1 MFGGKKS
8 WADITILEPYIS
20 TRKIQQK
27 STFVKIRYKREATAL
42 LPLINSLVKTVQH
55 DEKQSAFSE
64 LEKTRSFS
72 LETNKKHSIRLAA
85 PNQLLIQ
92 FINKLVIIRKMGMV
106 KTISSSLT
114 ATAVICMTC

>member
-27 STFVKIRYKREATAL
+27 PTFVKIRYKQEATAL
-42 LPLINSLVKTVQH
+42 LQLINSLMKTVQH

-92 FINKLVIIRKMGMV
+92 FIYKLVIIRKKGMV